1 MGIKPAALFE
11 VLTRMRDAQAHG
23 GPDDAGIYVNDAG
36 IVGLA
41 HRRLSL
47 LDLTSAG
54 HQPMHTEDESLW
66 LSFNGE
72 IYNFLEIRKELVG
85 HGYSFRT
92 ATDTEVILYAYH
104 KWGVEA
110 FSRLNGMF
118 AFALYDE
125 KSQQL
130 FLVRDAS
137 GIKPLYYAVDGGT
150 LLFASEV
157 RAFSN
162 AGITFAD
169 DPDWP
174 LYFLS
179 LGFLPE
185 PLTTLKGVRM
195 LPKASYLRWDVPT
208 GKGSIFPYSG
218 QAGNTTIS
226 TEAAAR
232 NAVREGLTAA
242 VRRHLI
248 ADAPVG
254 VFLSGGIDSSLLAL
268 LAGGDLGERLR
279 TLSVSFREKNFDE
292 AAFQHLVAR
301 KLKGR
306 HASLTLDKQAFFE
319 ALPETLQALD
329 QPSMDGINT
338 WFITRYAK
346 QEGLKAVLSGVG
358 GDELFGGYPSFKRVH
373 QLRTYRKVSKSI
385 PAMAWQL
392 LPPRLAKL
400 AALTHGGDLG
410 NYLFLRGLYPARFVA
425 EIVGSTEAEVI
436 DKLGQCMGGD
446 HSGQPHP
453 GMYASWLEKNYYMQ
467 QQLLK
472 DTDAMS
478 MWHGVEVRVP
488 FLDDQLIRTVNSITP
503 RILFDRDKPKGL
515 LIDSFRDILP
525 EEVWNRPKKGFTLP
539 FQEWLRGTEYVKE
552 LTGSNNTLIRTLA
565 GQFTQGNLNWS
576 RIWALIVLQHRTREP
591 ARMPD
596 FCPVV

>member
-1 MGIKPAALFE
+1 MGIKPVELFE

-23 GPDDAGIYVNDAG
+23 GPDDAGLYINAAG
-36 IVGLA
+36 TVGLA

-54 HQPMHTEDESLW
+54 HQPMHTEDQSLW

-72 IYNFLEIRKELVG
+72 IYNFLDIRQELTG
-85 HGYSFRT
+85 YGYSFRT

-110 FSRLNGMF
+110 FGRFNGMF
-118 AFALYDE
+118 AFALYD
-125 KSQQL
+125 KRTQQL

-137 GIKPLYYAVDGGT
+137 GIKPLYYAIDKGT

-162 AGITFAD
+162 AGLAFTD
-169 DPDWP
+169 NPDWP

-179 LGFLPE
+179 LGFVPE
-185 PLTTLKGVRM
+185 PLTTLKGVQM

-208 GKGSIFPYSG
+208 GKGNIFAYVGP
-218 QAGNTTIS
+218 AGNTMIN

-232 NAVREGLTAA
+232 SAVREGLTAA

-268 LAGGDLGERLR
+268 IAGGDLGERLR
-279 TLSVSFREKNFDE
+279 TLSVSFREKSFDE
-292 AAFQHLVAR
+292 RAFQHLVAQ

-319 ALPETLQALD
+319 ALPETLQAMD
-329 QPSMDGINT
+329 QPSVDGINT

-346 QEGLKAVLSGVG
+346 QEGLKGVLSGVG

-373 QLRTYRKVSKSI
+373 RLSAYRKVSKSI
-385 PAMAWQL
+385 PGMAWQL

-400 AALTHGGDLG
+400 AALTHNGDLG

-436 DKLGQCMGGD
+436 GKLGECMTGD
-446 HSGQPHP
+446 HSRQSHP
-453 GMYASWLEKNYYMQ
+453 GQYASWLEKNYYMQ

-488 FLDDQLIRTVNSITP
+488 FLDEQLMKTVNAIHP
-503 RILFDRDKPKGL
+503 KILFDRDKPKGL
-515 LIDSFRDILP
+515 LIDSFRNILP

-539 FQEWLRGTEYVKE
+539 FQEWLKETEYVQE
-552 LTGSNNTLIRTLA
+552 LTGNSNALVRSLA
-565 GQFTQGNLNWS
+565 EQFNQGNLNWS
-576 RIWALIVLQHRTREP
+576 RIWSLIVWQSRTRQTTYT
-591 ARMPD
+591 PD
-596 FCPVV
+596 FCPVI